1 MKHWPCQGQGGC
13 VRAPVVA
20 AASEPNS
27 SSAWRIKQEKQTKVD
42 SEVGGGISV

>member
-1 MKHWPCQGQGGC
+1 MKRPFQGQEGF

-27 SSAWRIKQEKQTKVD
+27 SSAWRIEQEKQTKVD
-42 SEVGGGISV
+42 SEVGGATSV